1 MFVALDIER
10 AMRMRHLRTAA
21 SPTLQYFP
29 NYLINGTIFE
39 KIRVIEHKMCVLILS
54 TILSEI
60 LLIIRRTDRDMIKI
74 HIDLHACSRQ
84 IFEKYSNIKFDE
96 NPSSWSRV
104 VPCEL
109 TDRRSGI

>member
-84 IFEKYSNIKFDE
+84 IFEK
-96 NPSSWSRV
+96 
-104 VPCEL
+104 
-109 TDRRSGI
+109 